1 VSERGKGCPDHHNG
15 VQTIWQ
21 GRGSRGRSSGWG
33 WTMASATRRRSGRS
47 HRARQAISYVIA
59 MLYDHIVRNT
69 VSMSYLPDIA
79 SVVNTTS
86 KAMSYLPDIGVRRR
100 IRYRR
105 STYDIVYDV
114 VTYDWQEQS
123 SHLRYRTKTRNR
135 IRYRRFDIRY
145 RIRCDLRCRTY
156 DWQEQYLDLRC
167 DLRCRTFRDIV
178 YDIVG

>member
-1 VSERGKGCPDHHNG
+1 
-15 VQTIWQ
+15 
-21 GRGSRGRSSGWG
+21 
-33 WTMASATRRRSGRS
+33 MASATRRRSGRS

-59 MLYDHIVRNT
+59 MSYDHIVRNT
-69 VSMSYLPDIA
+69 GCRIYLTLRQSSHTMSYLPD
-79 SVVNTTS
+79 VE
-86 KAMSYLPDIGVRRR
+86 LRRR

-105 STYDIVYDV
+105 QTYDIVDDV

-123 SHLRYRTKTRNR
+123 SHLRYRMKTRNR

-145 RIRCDLRCRTY
+145 RIRCDVRCRTY

-167 DLRCRTFRDIV
+167 GLRCRTLLDIV